1 MRKFFLLIII
11 LTTTICANAQVKTGL
26 EVLIEQGF
34 APLAGKRIG
43 LVTNPTGVDR
53 NLVSTIDILNN
64 APDVNLVALFAPEH
78 GVRGD
83 EYAGSKVSS
92 TKDDKTGIPVYSI
105 YGSTRKPTKEMLSG
119 LDAVVYDIQDNGCR
133 SYTFISSL
141 GLMMEA
147 CGENGIEVIV
157 LDRPNPLGGEK
168 VEGPYV
174 EDGYFSFVGMYRIP
188 YIYGL
193 TVGEL
198 ALMINGEGLSKG
210 QNGRNAKAAHCDLTV
225 IPMEGWSRKMV
236 YSDTKLP
243 WVISSPHIPSAETV
257 FYYPASGIMG
267 ELSGFMSIGVGY
279 TLPFQLFGAEWITD
293 ADAFAERL
301 NSLNLPGVRFRPIHY
316 QPFYGSGAKKTLHG
330 VQPYFTDY
338 SAAQITPIQFYVM
351 QVVAELYPQ
360 HAVFKTIKEDQIG
373 LFDKVVGS
381 KYVRDTFSKNH
392 QFSDIQEYWF
402 KDVEGFKELSKR
414 YYLY

>member
-1 MRKFFLLIII
+1 MMKKI
-11 LTTTICANAQVKTGL
+11 LSAIVVFCCFTAYGQVKTGL
-26 EVLIEQGF
+26 EVLVEQDF
-34 APLAGKRIG
+34 APLKGKRVG

-64 APDVNLVALFAPEH
+64 APDVTLAALFAPEH

-83 EYAGSKVSS
+83 EYAGASVSASK
-92 TKDDKTGIPVYSI
+92 DEKTGIPVFSI
-105 YGSTRKPTKEMLSG
+105 YGSTRKPTANMLEG

-147 CGENGIEVIV
+147 CGELGIEVIV
-157 LDRPNPLGGEK
+157 LDRPNPLGGLK
-168 VEGPYV
+168 VEGSYV

-198 ALMINGEGLSKG
+198 ALMINGEGLARG
-210 QNGRNAKAAHCDLTV
+210 QNGKQSPARCNLKV
-225 IPMEGWSRKMV
+225 IPMEGWSRDMV
-236 YSDTKLP
+236 YSDTGLP
-243 WVISSPHIPSAETV
+243 WVISSPHIPSAETT

-293 ADAFAERL
+293 ADAFADRL
-301 NSLNLPGVRFRPIHY
+301 NAIGLEGVRFRPIHY

-330 VQPYFTDY
+330 VQIHYTDF
-338 SAAQITPIQFYVM
+338 SKAPVTPIQFYVM
-351 QVVAELYPQ
+351 QVVAEMYPE
-360 HAVFKTIKEDQIG
+360 HAAFKTITEDKIG
-373 LFDKVVGS
+373 LFDKVLGTR
-381 KYVRDTFSKNH
+381 YIRDTFSKNH
-392 QFSDIQEYWF
+392 KFSDIEDYWN
-402 KDVEGFKELSKR
+402 KDVEDFKKLSEK
-414 YYLY
+414 YYMY